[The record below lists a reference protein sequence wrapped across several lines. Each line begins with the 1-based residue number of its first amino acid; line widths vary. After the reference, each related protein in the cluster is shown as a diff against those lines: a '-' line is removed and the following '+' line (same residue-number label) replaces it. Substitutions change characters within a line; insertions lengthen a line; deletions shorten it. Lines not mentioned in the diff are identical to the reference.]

1 MVTFKGRVERV
12 ILYTTH
18 SLKQCGTITHS
29 LKKKKQT
36 HINTR
41 KREKSSNTK
50 AHHNFTQKPW

>member
-29 LKKKKQT
+29 FFEKQT
-36 HINTR
+36 HMQE
-41 KREKSSNTK
+41 REKWVQFPTTPK
-50 AHHNFTQKPW
+50 TD